1 MSLSEHEWQVS
12 LQYRQSECERL
23 FWELFILWKVICV
36 ANIICLFWHGTIKH
50 QRTLTGLKSLST
62 YSDCILNI
70 KSTFLDLPLSNICY
84 YFAGKLAQCIW
95 CSQIFHDLCNKNHY
109 HNLSKEL
116 YFHTQVESIEHCS
129 LRDCS
134 FVLESSNSSCFVLL
148 GLYLNEFEFADIM

>member
-1 MSLSEHEWQVS
+1 M
-12 LQYRQSECERL
+12 
-23 FWELFILWKVICV
+23 
-36 ANIICLFWHGTIKH
+36 KH
-50 QRTLTGLKSLST
+50 QRKLTGLKSLST
-62 YSDCILNI
+62 NSNCILNI

-95 CSQIFHDLCNKNHY
+95 CSQIFHDLCNKTHY

-129 LRDCS
+129 IRDCS

-148 GLYLNEFEFADIM
+148 GLYLNEFAHQTLCNHFSDTHTHSHTSNTQCPVFLHSCSLFLHCTKYMQTITIKMRQ